1 MRRAL
6 ITGGAGFIGSWLAE
20 TLHGRGWSVTVI
32 DDLSTGSAANVGA
45 LAAGERF
52 SLVVDTVL
60 DRRLMAQLVDAADVV
75 FHLAAAVGVRL
86 IVEEPVHT
94 IETNVRTT
102 EVVLDLCARQ
112 GKPLVMTSSS
122 EVYGKLDRPRFH
134 EDDDLV
140 LGPTSRAR
148 WCYAGSKIIDEFLA
162 HAYHVEKGL
171 PVVMARLFNTIGPR
185 QSGRYGMVVP
195 RFVEQALAGEPLTV
209 HGDGSQ
215 RRSFTWVGD
224 VVEALIALAAHP
236 QAAGRVFN
244 VGHHEEI
251 SILELARLVRRLAE
265 SSSEIVFV
273 PYEEV
278 YGQGFED
285 MVRRLPDTSRIASL
299 IGFKPSVDL
308 PEMLRRI
315 LDHARSSAAPRPA
328 ALAGS

>member
-1 MRRAL
+1 
-6 ITGGAGFIGSWLAE
+6 
-20 TLHGRGWSVTVI
+20 
-32 DDLSTGSAANVGA
+32 
-45 LAAGERF
+45 
-52 SLVVDTVL
+52 
-60 DRRLMAQLVDAADVV
+60 MAQLVDAADVV